1 MNKLNFS
8 KEMLNNSKMN
18 LFYYDKKARGVGM
31 NRCLII
37 MPMLFMGGSEKQVR
51 LIIDGIEK
59 EKLPLTVIVESN
71 NKDMHAL
78 EKEFIISHPNTDFIF
93 MNSSAAEAKYSNT
106 IRKYSIKFVSV
117 FRLMICSKKII
128 KKKHINKIMITNLTG
143 LVLVPWF
150 NFLGCDVIYNERNSG
165 IKVCDSTHKKW
176 LLQKCSILVCNSGFA
191 SKIMESKLHK
201 KVEIIN
207 NGINMTN
214 KINKPF
220 NDGIFRVIVPARISE
235 IKNQLTVLK
244 AIEKLKDE
252 ICIKVTF
259 AGAVEDKDYYKILNK
274 FIEEKGLNKY
284 VEFVGFISDL
294 NNYYENSNLLIL
306 PSYEEGTPNVLLE
319 AYTFRLPVLASDTPM
334 NNDCAPVKEFL
345 FETENADELAK
356 KIKQISLLENDE
368 LKIKLDKNFNFVTQ
382 NFNIEK
388 MQDRYL
394 RLIYNWEVC

>member
-1 MNKLNFS
+1 M
-8 KEMLNNSKMN
+8 KETRALKFAIRHIKNG
-18 LFYYDKKARGVGM
+18 YYKNVAFLCVIPDLLKIRWRG
-31 NRCLII
+31 
-37 MPMLFMGGSEKQVR
+37 
-51 LIIDGIEK
+51 
-59 EKLPLTVIVESN
+59 
-71 NKDMHAL
+71 
-78 EKEFIISHPNTDFIF
+78 
-93 MNSSAAEAKYSNT
+93 
-106 IRKYSIKFVSV
+106 
-117 FRLMICSKKII
+117 
-128 KKKHINKIMITNLTG
+128 
-143 LVLVPWF
+143 
-150 NFLGCDVIYNERNSG
+150 ER
-165 IKVCDSTHKKW
+165 D
-176 LLQKCSILVCNSGFA
+176 
-191 SKIMESKLHK
+191 
-201 KVEIIN
+201 
-207 NGINMTN
+207 NMTN